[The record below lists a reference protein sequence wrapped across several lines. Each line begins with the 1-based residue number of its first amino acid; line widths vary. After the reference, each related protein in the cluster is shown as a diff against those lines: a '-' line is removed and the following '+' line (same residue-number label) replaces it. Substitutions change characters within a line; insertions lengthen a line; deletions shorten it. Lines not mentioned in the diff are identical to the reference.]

1 MGTFRFIALAIAVF
15 FGVFCLG
22 SILLQPATAPVLSAQ
37 SASAS
42 ASAPARSSRVLDILA
57 AEMDAIHD
65 GRVSPT
71 EGEKWIN
78 RMMAAGAADA
88 DNAPGDDVV
97 LAAVIETTPDVVQ
110 RLRQS
115 FREKGVSSKATDR
128 LLYGIAEQVRGH
140 P

>member
-1 MGTFRFIALAIAVF
+1 MSTLRFVALAIAVF

-22 SILLQPATAPVLSAQ
+22 SILLQPATAPVQSAQ
-37 SASAS
+37 S

-65 GRVSPT
+65 GRVSRA
-71 EGEKWIN
+71 EGEEWFN

-97 LAAVIETTPDVVQ
+97 LAAVIGTTPDVVQ

-115 FREKGVSSKATDR
+115 FRESGVSSKATDR
-128 LLYGIAEQVRGH
+128 LLYGIAEQVRERS
-140 P
+140 